1 MQVRPSRQWFV
12 DTKTPI
18 GEWAVAHGFAKDLVY
33 GVLSGRI
40 KGTRGSSLKIRDKLL
55 EIQSETAGECMGKC
69 PRPEAP
75 LSTMKSTPKR
85 RAMK

>member
-1 MQVRPSRQWFV
+1 MQIKPSRQWFT

-18 GEWAVAHGFAKDLVY
+18 GEWALAHGFSKDLVY

-40 KGTRGSSLKIRDKLL
+40 KGTRGSSLSIRKKLL
-55 EIQSETAGECMGKC
+55 EIQSETVGDGMDMC

-75 LSTMKSTPKR
+75 LSSMKSTLRGEP
-85 RAMK
+85 